1 MWECNYIF
9 LFVILMICLMI
20 LLILLKILKKIS
32 IKKGSALC
40 EFSVYELFL
49 INDCLNDR
57 EAGFALDIEDL
68 HDEFMLTGSDNKD
81 CEEAYNCYDEV
92 SKLKNKVY
100 YYMDQI
106 SKSE

>member
-1 MWECNYIF
+1 
-9 LFVILMICLMI
+9 MICLMI

-81 CEEAYNCYDEV
+81 CVEAYNCYDEV
-92 SKLKNKVY
+92 SKLKNKVD

>member
-57 EAGFALDIEDL
+57 EAGFALDIENL

-81 CEEAYNCYDEV
+81 CVEAYNCYDEV

>member
-81 CEEAYNCYDEV
+81 CVEAYNCYDEV
-92 SKLKNKVY
+92 SKLKNKVD

>member
-68 HDEFMLTGSDNKD
+68 HDEFMITGSDNKD
-81 CEEAYNCYDEV
+81 CVEAYNCYDEV

>member
-57 EAGFALDIEDL
+57 GAGFALDIEDL
-68 HDEFMLTGSDNKD
+68 HDEFMFTGSDNKD

>member
-1 MWECNYIF
+1 MKGKEEYVGMQLYIF
-9 LFVILMICLMI
+9 ICNINDMSYDFVNFI
-20 LLILLKILKKIS
+20 
-32 IKKGSALC
+32 ALC

-81 CEEAYNCYDEV
+81 CVEAYNCYDEV

>member
-92 SKLKNKVY
+92 SKLKNKVD

>member
-81 CEEAYNCYDEV
+81 CVEAYNCYDEV
-92 SKLKNKVY
+92 SKLNNKVY

>member
-57 EAGFALDIEDL
+57 GAGFALDIEDL
-68 HDEFMLTGSDNKD
+68 HDEFMFTGSDNKD

-92 SKLKNKVY
+92 SKLKNKVD